1 MTTFSAVLRG
11 VGLVA
16 FLSVGLRAYTRSA
29 QPPTGTTGAPGQST
43 CASCHS
49 GTPVNGGGGSVVVT
63 GIPATGY
70 VPGTTYPVTVT
81 VSDPA
86 ARRYGF
92 ELVVLDNANRASSGT
107 MSVTSPTTTTL
118 RLASGI
124 AYMSH
129 LNANGT
135 NSWTFNWVAPSTSAG
150 TLNLYVAANAANNN
164 GSASGDHIYTAQ
176 LAIAES
182 TTTAVADEQTLAA
195 AALMVFPNPATDRL
209 WLTGPAT
216 AGAQEVVLLDAV
228 GREVF
233 HQTDATADLD
243 VRNLPAGHYTL
254 RLTTVTGESLSRPV
268 LLRQ

>member
-1 MTTFSAVLRG
+1 MTVFSTVLRG

-16 FLSVGLRAYTRSA
+16 FLGVGLQAYTRSS
-29 QPPTGTTGAPGQST
+29 QPPTGTTGAPGQGT
-43 CASCHS
+43 CAGCHS

-81 VSDPA
+81 VNDPT

-92 ELVVLDNANRASSGT
+92 ELIMLDNGNRVSSGT
-107 MSVTSPTTTTL
+107 MSVTSPTTTLL
-118 RLASGI
+118 RQVAGI

-129 LNANGT
+129 LNANGS
-135 NSWTFNWVAPSTSAG
+135 NSWTFNWVAPSTPAG

-164 GSASGDHIYTAQ
+164 NASSGDHIYTAQ
-176 LAIAES
+176 LAIPVNS
-182 TTTAVADEQTLAA
+182 TTAVVDEQTLAA

-216 AGAQEVVLLDAV
+216 ASAQQVVLLDGL
-228 GREVF
+228 GREVL
-233 HQTDATADLD
+233 QQADATADLD
-243 VRNLPAGHYTL
+243 VRHLPAGNYTL
-254 RLTTVTGESLSRPV
+254 RLTTATGESLTRPV
-268 LLRQ
+268 LLRK